1 MTFNLPKTQ
10 VPMEQL
16 VRGMGYF
23 SIGLGLAELLAP
35 RQVSRGAGMHHQ
47 NYLLR
52 GFGLREIATGIGL
65 LTTSNPRPWL
75 WGRVA
80 GDVLDVA
87 TVAITADGRRPGR
100 LGSSFAALLG
110 VGLLDLYCAIQS
122 LPQRGR
128 SRVGSSHDYR
138 KRSGFPRGIEQ
149 MRGTAVKSAKDKAAP
164 PAGLRE
170 ARPA

>member
-1 MTFNLPKTQ
+1 MKFNLPKTQ

-16 VRGMGYF
+16 VRGLGYF

-35 RQVSRGAGMHHQ
+35 RQVSRGAGMHRQ

-52 GFGLREIATGIGL
+52 GFGLREIATGIGI
-65 LTTSNPRPWL
+65 LTASNPRPWL

-87 TVAITADGRRPGR
+87 TVAVTADGRKPGR

-122 LPQRGR
+122 VPQQRRGR
-128 SRVGSSHDYR
+128 VAHPATTTASEAASR
-138 KRSGFPRGIEQ
+138 
-149 MRGTAVKSAKDKAAP
+149 
-164 PAGLRE
+164 AGLNRCA
-170 ARPA
+170 ARR

>member
-1 MTFNLPKTQ
+1 MKFNLPKTQ

-16 VRGMGYF
+16 VRGLGYF

-35 RQVSRGAGMHHQ
+35 RQVSRGAGLQ
-47 NYLLR
+47 RQDNLLR

-65 LTTSNPRPWL
+65 LTASNPRPWL

-87 TVAITADGRRPGR
+87 TVALTADERKPGR

-122 LPQRGR
+122 VPRQSPRR
-128 SRVGSSHDYR
+128 SGSSHDYSD
-138 KRSGFPRGIEQ
+138 RSGFPRGIEQ
-149 MRGTAVKSAKDKAAP
+149 MRGAATKASQNKAP
-164 PAGLRE
+164 QKFRQAS
-170 ARPA
+170 

>member
-1 MTFNLPKTQ
+1 MKINLSRTQ
-10 VPMEQL
+10 VPLEQL
-16 VRGMGYF
+16 VRGLGYF

-35 RQVSRGAGMHHQ
+35 RQVSRGTGMRRQ
-47 NYLLR
+47 DNLLR

-65 LTTSNPRPWL
+65 LSARNPRPWL

-87 TVAITADGRRPGR
+87 TVAVAADSRKPGR

-122 LPQRGR
+122 VPEE
-128 SRVGSSHDYR
+128 SRARRESSQDYS
-138 KRSGFPRGIEQ
+138 KRSGFPRGIEE
-149 MRGTAVKSAKDKAAP
+149 MRGAALKSGHYKAAP
-164 PAGLRE
+164 KVRLQAS
-170 ARPA
+170 